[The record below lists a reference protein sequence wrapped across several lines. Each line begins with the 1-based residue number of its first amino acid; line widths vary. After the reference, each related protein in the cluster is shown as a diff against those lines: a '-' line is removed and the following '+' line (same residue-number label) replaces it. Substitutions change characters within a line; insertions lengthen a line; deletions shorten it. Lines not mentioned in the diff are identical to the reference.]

1 MSEADPI
8 EDVISDDD
16 SEMVTVWAPEPS
28 NDADDLLSS
37 SIDQWID
44 DVKFETTEDV
54 PIPDRLVDQVIG
66 QEAGSV
72 VIRKAAEQRRHAD
85 DRGSWN
91 REVDARSLDD
101 RLVAPRCS

>member
-28 NDADDLLSS
+28 NDADALLSS

-54 PIPDRLVDQVIG
+54 PIPTALSTKS
-66 QEAGSV
+66 SV
-72 VIRKAAEQRRHAD
+72 KKRVLSSFEKQQNSAD
-85 DRGSWN
+85 T
-91 REVDARSLDD
+91 
-101 RLVAPRCS
+101 C

>member
-44 DVKFETTEDV
+44 DVKF
-54 PIPDRLVDQVIG
+54 
-66 QEAGSV
+66 
-72 VIRKAAEQRRHAD
+72 
-85 DRGSWN
+85 
-91 REVDARSLDD
+91 
-101 RLVAPRCS
+101 